1 MIVRSLSEIKGTDR
15 EICDNNW
22 TSARLLLEKDG
33 MGFSFHITTI
43 YADSEIE
50 IQYLNHLE
58 SVYCIRGKGSI
69 TDLKTNQTYTIT
81 PGTVYALN
89 ENDKHIL
96 RAEEELELA
105 CVFNPPCIGNEVH
118 DETGAYPIAETVN
131 TLTWD

>member
-1 MIVRSLSEIKGTDR
+1 MIVRSLAKVKGTNR
-15 EICDNNW
+15 EVRDKNW

-43 YADSEIE
+43 DADSEIE

-69 TDLKTNQTYTIT
+69 TDLKTNQTYIIL
-81 PGTVYALN
+81 PGTIYALN
-89 ENDKHIL
+89 EHDKHIL

-105 CVFNPPCIGNEVH
+105 CVFNPPCTGNEVH
-118 DETGAYPIAETVN
+118 DKTGAYPIAETAP
-131 TLTWD
+131 TH